1 MKTISIKQPWASL
14 IAHGIKDVENR
25 TWQTKYRGEVLIH
38 TSAKLAGNITDLLSP
53 RQRNQLKKY
62 LEESPNALDFT
73 PTSAIIGKVEIVDCV
88 QNFPSVWSEV
98 DLTGTKPIWNW
109 VLRNPVLF
117 SKPIFNVKGKLNFWD
132 FDDSLLI
139 DV

>member
-38 TSAKLAGNITDLLSP
+38 TSAKLAGTLFSELSP
-53 RQRNQLKKY
+53 MQKKAVNNY
-62 LEESPNALDFT
+62 LLENPNALNFT
-73 PTSAIIGKVEIVDCV
+73 PTSVIIGKVEIVDCV